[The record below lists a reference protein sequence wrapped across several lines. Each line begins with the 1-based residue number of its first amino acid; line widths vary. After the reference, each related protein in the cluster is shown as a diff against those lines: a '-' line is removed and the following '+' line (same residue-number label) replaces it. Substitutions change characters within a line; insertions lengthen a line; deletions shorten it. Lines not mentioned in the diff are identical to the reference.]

1 MSEEVKIQEQE
12 AAAEPSDQKEQLSDQ
27 KGVSLKSRKARTQKT
42 TKPPSDDA
50 TSVHLDDGTATE
62 EERPFDLDVALR
74 EDSFQ
79 ERGDEVLFADDTPVP
94 AKEGKKVSKKGKK
107 KKIKRDIRHGR
118 AYIKAS
124 YNNTLVTITDA
135 QGGVVGWSSA
145 GQMGFKGPKKATP
158 YAAGVV
164 VKSVMQKVAEYNLKE
179 VAVFLCGVG
188 QGREAALRALNAQG
202 MKISSIKDV
211 TPIPHNGCRPSKPR
225 RV

>member
-1 MSEEVKIQEQE
+1 MAIEEDVKI
-12 AAAEPSDQKEQLSDQ
+12 KESETGKESVGKKSTPAKRRQVKKTQAKSVGDA
-27 KGVSLKSRKARTQKT
+27 SL
-42 TKPPSDDA
+42 D
-50 TSVHLDDGTATE
+50 SVPEIPLTDE
-62 EERPFDLDVALR
+62 SSPFDLDVALR

-79 ERGDEVLFADDTPVP
+79 ERGDEALFSDDAP
-94 AKEGKKVSKKGKK
+94 APEKEGKEGKKVSKKGKK
-107 KKIKRDIRHGR
+107 KKVKRDIRHGR

-135 QGGVVGWSSA
+135 HGGVVGWSSA

-164 VKSVMQKVAEYNLKE
+164 VKNVMQKVAEYNLKE
-179 VAVFLCGVG
+179 VDVFLCGVG

-211 TPIPHNGCRPSKPR
+211 TPIPHNGCRPSKLR